1 MMIVERPIP
10 KSKWPVH
17 LIGRGVV
24 QHHHHQGKSLFSLS
38 PSHSSSPLEGVG
50 DVKNDNG
57 NERSSQTRVKL
68 FMSSAIEAQLYV
80 LVPVGY
86 KTLVNS
92 HFHVIETI

>member
-68 FMSSAIEAQLYV
+68 FMSSAHCIIAWS
-80 LVPVGY
+80 GS
-86 KTLVNS
+86 S
-92 HFHVIETI
+92 HKLHKCVVWLCAED